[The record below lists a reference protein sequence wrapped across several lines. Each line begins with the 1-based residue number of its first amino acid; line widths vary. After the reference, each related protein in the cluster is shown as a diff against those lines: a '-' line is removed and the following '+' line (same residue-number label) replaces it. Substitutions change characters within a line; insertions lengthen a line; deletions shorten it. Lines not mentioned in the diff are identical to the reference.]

1 MRTGGRRFFGAPD
14 QGSCEGP
21 FVTSQTT
28 DNGTGRTTGTM
39 ARVRATMPYLIA
51 LLLFGAGIFALY
63 RLLAPVDIRM
73 LADQIQSTP
82 WHVVSLAML
91 ASLAGYLCLAGYDWS
106 ALHHIGKPLPVPV
119 VLSGGF
125 LAYAF
130 GNTIG
135 LTAVSGAAVRWRL
148 YSGLGLDGYDIAAVS
163 TFTAMAFGVAVTLV
177 GLAALA
183 VHPAALASFLPLS
196 ASSVRTSSSENP
208 KSFARRMKRSRFA
221 SASPYRR

>member
-1 MRTGGRRFFGAPD
+1 MP
-14 QGSCEGP
+14 P
-21 FVTSQTT
+21 PVK
-28 DNGTGRTTGTM
+28 
-39 ARVRATMPYLIA
+39 ARV
-51 LLLFGAGIFALY
+51 
-63 RLLAPVDIRM
+63 
-73 LADQIQSTP
+73 
-82 WHVVSLAML
+82 
-91 ASLAGYLCLAGYDWS
+91 
-106 ALHHIGKPLPVPV
+106 PLPV

-196 ASSVRTSSSENP
+196 ASSVRLQAIGAILIVVLPLLWASMSRRQLRIGRFTLTAPSPSPRRSKPLSAKPSFPMRRIRAATIMAHRPTTS
-208 KSFARRMKRSRFA
+208 
-221 SASPYRR
+221 